1 MAILLLIDTSSEN
14 GSVAL
19 SQNGELI
26 AFRICTDQKEQAGFL
41 QPAIKELLEEK
52 GITVAT
58 LSAVAVSIGP
68 GSYTGLRV
76 GLASAKGIC
85 YAANI
90 PLITITTTY
99 IMAVAGR
106 NAFKNEYPDHRHY
119 HLCPMIDARRMEV
132 YLAVYDENL
141 QVIQEPSAFI
151 LNAPE
156 MISFGEDKP
165 VYFFGSGAEKW
176 KKINSA
182 KNIFFGDVQWDV
194 RTIIE
199 EATRKFE
206 AAEFDSL
213 ENAAPLYVKPFFTNA
228 YVKE

>member
-1 MAILLLIDTSSEN
+1 MSILLLIDSSGER
-14 GSVAL
+14 GAVAL
-19 SQNGELI
+19 SEHDRI
-26 AFRICTDQKEQAGFL
+26 ISFRFCKDQKEQAGFL
-41 QPAIKELLEEK
+41 QPAIKEMFDET
-52 GITVAT
+52 GISVSD
-58 LSAVAVSIGP
+58 LSAVAVTIGP

-90 PLITITTTY
+90 PLITITTTFM
-99 IMAVAGR
+99 MAVAGR
-106 NAFKNEYPDHRHY
+106 NEFKKSYPDY
-119 HLCPMIDARRMEV
+119 SSFYLCPMIDARRMEV

-213 ENAAPLYVKPFFTNA
+213 EKAAPLYVKPFFTNA
-228 YVKE
+228 SVK

>member
-1 MAILLLIDTSSEN
+1 MAFLLHIDTSGEK

-19 SQNGELI
+19 SENGELI
-26 AFRICTDQKEQAGFL
+26 AFRLCADQKEQAGFL
-41 QPAIKELLEEK
+41 QPAIKEILDKK

-58 LSAVAVSIGP
+58 LAAVSVSIGP

-85 YAANI
+85 YAVNI

-99 IMAVAGR
+99 IMATAGR
-106 NAFKNEYPDHRHY
+106 NTFKETFPEDSHY
-119 HLCPMIDARRMEV
+119 NLCPMIDARRMEV

-151 LNAPE
+151 LDAPE
-156 MISFGEDKP
+156 MISFGGDKP
-165 VYFFGSGAEKW
+165 VFCFGSGAEKW
-176 KKINSA
+176 KNMNTA

-194 RTIIE
+194 RTMIE

-213 ENAAPLYVKPFFTNA
+213 ENAAPLYVKPFFTTA
-228 YVKE
+228 SVK